1 MIQFLH
7 VLPESGFMSSNK
19 NLTNYVSDVDRFLQ
33 EYDKKHPEL
42 SQSQQKEIA
51 KLKRI
56 YRLRDD
62 ANARDTSSTLWDE
75 F

>member
-1 MIQFLH
+1 MSANKKL
-7 VLPESGFMSSNK
+7 SG
-19 NLTNYVSDVDRFLQ
+19 YVSEIDSFLQ

-42 SQSQQKEIA
+42 SQSQRKEIA

-62 ANARDTSSTLWDE
+62 ATASEKSSTGWDQ

>member
-1 MIQFLH
+1 
-7 VLPESGFMSSNK
+7 MSSDK
-19 NLTNYVSDVDRFLQ
+19 NLSNYVSDVDRFLR

-42 SQSQQKEIA
+42 SKSQLNEIA

-62 ANARDTSSTLWDE
+62 ATASETSPTLWDE

>member
-1 MIQFLH
+1 
-7 VLPESGFMSSNK
+7 MSSNK
-19 NLTNYVSDVDRFLQ
+19 NFSNYVSDIDRFLQ
-33 EYDKKHPEL
+33 DYDKKHPEL
-42 SQSQQKEIA
+42 SKSQQKEIA

-62 ANARDTSSTLWDE
+62 AKASEVSQTLWDE

>member
-1 MIQFLH
+1 
-7 VLPESGFMSSNK
+7 MSSK
-19 NLTNYVSDVDRFLQ
+19 NFSHYVSDIDCFLQ
-33 EYDKKHPEL
+33 DYDKKHPEL
-42 SQSQQKEIA
+42 SKSQQKEIA

-62 ANARDTSSTLWDE
+62 ATSKDTSKTLWDE

>member
-1 MIQFLH
+1 
-7 VLPESGFMSSNK
+7 MSSNK
-19 NLTNYVSDVDRFLQ
+19 NFSNYVSDIDCFLQ
-33 EYDKKHPEL
+33 DYDKKHPEL

-51 KLKRI
+51 KAKRV

-62 ANARDTSSTLWDE
+62 AAASDTSLLDWKE